1 MEGKTGWLN
10 ELTARIIREDFP
22 WISFPSNHCLNQL
35 AIMCGVIYFNFF
47 DRVRE
52 PGQKSFNIYLRSFIT
67 LLVVFF
73 TVMVCASTF
82 ILKVHFFVDWI
93 PSVCIVLISGTTI
106 LLIKNNKLAN
116 WLYKIMINLQY
127 SLWYLNSDQDITWGK
142 QHCDYKKIETYSKSR
157 IITHYVLSDFFF
169 LISYLAIVLCIHL
182 AIAVENLLANNTQIV
197 NELIAAF
204 LSLGVSLCVII
215 SYTIWHFIDAHIKRN
230 SI

>member
-1 MEGKTGWLN
+1 M
-10 ELTARIIREDFP
+10 
-22 WISFPSNHCLNQL
+22 
-35 AIMCGVIYFNFF
+35 
-47 DRVRE
+47 
-52 PGQKSFNIYLRSFIT
+52 
-67 LLVVFF
+67 FF